1 MFTIAPSRVSQTN
14 QILRQRQDHLFDIQI
29 EALGGGHLYEQTV
42 KRFQKVEEELRHRN
56 AGWWDRIVKTIPELA
71 ALSNTPQSNQYHA
84 EGDVAVH
91 TLLAVEACP
100 NDCEPDLL
108 WAALLHDVGKPL
120 MTRVDG
126 DNITSHGHETAG
138 AEIAEKILQRLQMP
152 SKRLGKIV
160 WAVRHHTFHLSW
172 NLNAAGQAT
181 RRQKR
186 LVTDNRFPLL
196 LELLRVDS
204 RASLGNPRGMKAYE
218 LYKQLRKS

>member
-1 MFTIAPSRVSQTN
+1 VAA
-14 QILRQRQDHLFDIQI
+14 I
-29 EALGGGHLYEQTV
+29 EEQPV
-42 KRFQKVEEELRHRN
+42 NRYQKIEEELRHRN

-71 ALSNTPQSNQYHA
+71 AFSNTPQSNQYHA

-91 TLLAVEACP
+91 TRLAVEACS
-100 NDCEPDLL
+100 NDCKPDLL

-120 MTRVDG
+120 MTKVDG

-138 AEIAEKILQRLQMP
+138 AEIAGKILEQLEMP
-152 SKRLGKIV
+152 AERRELIV
-160 WAVRHHTFHLSW
+160 WAVRHHTFHFSW
-172 NLNAAGQAT
+172 NLNAPGQAT

-186 LVTDNRFPLL
+186 FVADQRFPLL

-218 LYKQLRKS
+218 LFKQLRKIVMDGE